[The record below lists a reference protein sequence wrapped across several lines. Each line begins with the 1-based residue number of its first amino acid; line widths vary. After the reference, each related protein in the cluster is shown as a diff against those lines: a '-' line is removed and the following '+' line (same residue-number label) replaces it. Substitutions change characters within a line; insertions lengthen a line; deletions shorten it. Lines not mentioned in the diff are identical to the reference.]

1 MRISDLETP
10 TISASSAVSDSVTSS
25 SQSQPLLLHAVAAA
39 LNDSNWSHEL
49 SVTDTQLSP
58 GAMPHLT
65 VGLSCQESEEEWSK
79 VRRRNMKKAVRRG
92 KEKRGQTE
100 PSSHGMLPLLQATT
114 GREQKPASFG
124 EAYPGV
130 ESLLRKLTSTA
141 VIQPDSRTLSEDSKT
156 STPPPQG
163 DGPAKV
169 KQKLP
174 LLTIENNHPHPPPP
188 PPPPPVL
195 QHPLRQLPQVAW
207 TSSHIPTHVPS
218 PICHQPAVCS
228 QTKPQTQ
235 ADSYIPP
242 PASYRVPPQPAIPQL
257 TEFTLPNVPIQPFV
271 PQLVPP
277 TIVQPH
283 PSTKSSPPPLLSLT
297 GPLTKM
303 RQEGYQLL
311 QLPIHSE
318 GDHQKREV
326 VTKASSSLRG
336 NRSSVREKRRA
347 RVRLDASQQP
357 HSASPQPRPVA
368 GSLLP
373 HSTKQ
378 MQHQTENE
386 SSPIVRGTGSSPQP
400 LPDTGDHSCTPDC
413 SENVAAATKK
423 GLPVC
428 TPCLPTDAKSN
439 HSGTDP
445 PLTTAAVRQMSV
457 LQDSA
462 TQTLSITSTDTTSL
476 SPTSSSYSIR
486 LEQYCDPLA
495 SPAGKVAQPLVSTGV
510 QVSPSPVNELPPA
523 MASVGGDQYISVDD
537 IEEEEEMEEQDT
549 IVEEEKEHEE
559 EEEEQIPSAWSS
571 VSDVSTAREEE
582 EEEESR
588 PAHVLPMANNWMK
601 VPLSSQQPEFG
612 ERKKEGPTRRELLQ
626 RFRVIDEKLSAIE
639 RSAGVVASEMEG
651 TRQVS

>member
-1 MRISDLETP
+1 MHISDLETP
-10 TISASSAVSDSVTSS
+10 TISASSAVSDSVSS
-25 SQSQPLLLHAVAAA
+25 SSRSQPLLLQAVAAA
-39 LNDSNWSHEL
+39 LNDSDWSYEL

-58 GAMPHLT
+58 GAMPRLN
-65 VGLSCQESEEEWSK
+65 VGMSAQESEEEWSK
-79 VRRRNMKKAVRRG
+79 VRGRNMKKAMRRG
-92 KEKRGQTE
+92 KEKRGRTE
-100 PSSHGMLPLLQATT
+100 PSSHSMLPLLQATT

-130 ESLLRKLTSTA
+130 ESLLRKLSSTA
-141 VIQPDSRTLSEDSKT
+141 VKQPDSHTLSEDFKT
-156 STPPPQG
+156 STPPR
-163 DGPAKV
+163 DGPARV

-174 LLTIENNHPHPPPP
+174 LLTIENNHPPPPPLP

-195 QHPLRQLPQVAW
+195 QHPPRQLPQVAW
-207 TSSHIPTHVPS
+207 TSSHIPTNAP
-218 PICHQPAVCS
+218 PPTCHQPAVCS

-235 ADSYIPP
+235 ADSYIRP
-242 PASYRVPPQPAIPQL
+242 PAGYSVPPQPTIPQL
-257 TEFTLPNVPIQPFV
+257 AEFTLPNVPIQPFV

-283 PSTKSSPPPLLSLT
+283 PSTKSSHPPLLSLT

-303 RQEGYQLL
+303 RREGYQLL

-347 RVRLDASQQP
+347 RVRLDTSQQP

-368 GSLLP
+368 GSILP

-378 MQHQTENE
+378 MQHQMENE
-386 SSPIVRGTGSSPQP
+386 SACIITSSGSSPQP
-400 LPDTGDHSCTPDC
+400 LPDTVDHLCTPDG
-413 SENVAAATKK
+413 SENVAAETKK

-439 HSGTDP
+439 HSGTSP
-445 PLTTAAVRQMSV
+445 PLTTAAVRQTSV

-495 SPAGKVAQPLVSTGV
+495 SPTGKVAQPLVSTGV
-510 QVSPSPVNELPPA
+510 QVSPHPVSELPPA

-537 IEEEEEMEEQDT
+537 IEEEEEVEEQDT
-549 IVEEEKEHEE
+549 IVEEEKEE

-582 EEEESR
+582 EESG
-588 PAHVLPMANNWMK
+588 PAHVLPMANNRMK

-612 ERKKEGPTRRELLQ
+612 ERKKEGPTRREILQ

-651 TRQVS
+651 TRQVSR

>member
-10 TISASSAVSDSVTSS
+10 TISASSAVSDSVSSS
-25 SQSQPLLLHAVAAA
+25 SQSQPLLLQAVAAA
-39 LNDSNWSHEL
+39 LNDSDWSHEL
-49 SVTDTQLSP
+49 SVTDTPLSP
-58 GAMPHLT
+58 GAMPCLS
-65 VGLSCQESEEEWSK
+65 VGMSAQESEEEWSK
-79 VRRRNMKKAVRRG
+79 VRGRNMKKAMRRG
-92 KEKRGQTE
+92 KEKTGRTK

-130 ESLLRKLTSTA
+130 ESLLRKLSSTA
-141 VIQPDSRTLSEDSKT
+141 VIQPDSHTLSEDSKT
-156 STPPPQG
+156 STPPQ

-174 LLTIENNHPHPPPP
+174 LLTIKDNHPPPSQ
-188 PPPPPVL
+188 PPPPVL
-195 QHPLRQLPQVAW
+195 QHPPRQLPQVAW
-207 TSSHIPTHVPS
+207 TSSHIPTNAP
-218 PICHQPAVCS
+218 PPTCHQPAVCS

-242 PASYRVPPQPAIPQL
+242 PASYRVPPQSTMPQL

-277 TIVQPH
+277 TVVQPH
-283 PSTKSSPPPLLSLT
+283 PSTKSPPPPLLSLT

-318 GDHQKREV
+318 GDHQERDV

-336 NRSSVREKRRA
+336 NRSSVREKRRV
-347 RVRLDASQQP
+347 RVRLDTSQQP

-378 MQHQTENE
+378 MQHQMENE
-386 SSPIVRGTGSSPQP
+386 SACIIRSSGSSPQP
-400 LPDTGDHSCTPDC
+400 LPDTGDHLCTPDC

-423 GLPVC
+423 GLPVR
-428 TPCLPTDAKSN
+428 TPCLPMDAKSN
-439 HSGTDP
+439 HSSTSP
-445 PLTTAAVRQMSV
+445 PLATAAVRQPSV

-476 SPTSSSYSIR
+476 SPTSSSSYSIK

-495 SPAGKVAQPLVSTGV
+495 SPGKVAQPLVSTGV
-510 QVSPSPVNELPPA
+510 QVSPLPVNELPPA

-549 IVEEEKEHEE
+549 IVEEEKKEEE

-582 EEEESR
+582 EEEEEEESR
-588 PAHVLPMANNWMK
+588 PVHVLPMANNRMR

-612 ERKKEGPTRRELLQ
+612 ERKKEGPTRREILQ

>member
-1 MRISDLETP
+1 MHISDLETP
-10 TISASSAVSDSVTSS
+10 TISASSAVSDSVTSL
-25 SQSQPLLLHAVAAA
+25 SQSQPLLLQAVAAA
-39 LNDSNWSHEL
+39 LNDSDWSYEL

-58 GAMPHLT
+58 GAMPRLN
-65 VGLSCQESEEEWSK
+65 VGMSAQESEEEWSK
-79 VRRRNMKKAVRRG
+79 VRGRNMKKAMRRG
-92 KEKRGQTE
+92 KEKQGQTE
-100 PSSHGMLPLLQATT
+100 PSSHGMQLPLLQVTT
-114 GREQKPASFG
+114 SREQKPASFG

-130 ESLLRKLTSTA
+130 ESLLRKLSSTA
-141 VIQPDSRTLSEDSKT
+141 VIQPDSHTLSEDSKT
-156 STPPPQG
+156 STPPR
-163 DGPAKV
+163 DGPAIV

-174 LLTIENNHPHPPPP
+174 LLTIENNHPRPSQPPPL
-188 PPPPPVL
+188 VL
-195 QHPLRQLPQVAW
+195 QHTSRQLPQVAW
-207 TSSHIPTHVPS
+207 TSSHNPTHAP
-218 PICHQPAVCS
+218 PPTCHQPALCS

-235 ADSYIPP
+235 VDSYIPP
-242 PASYRVPPQPAIPQL
+242 PASYRVPSQPTMPQL

-318 GDHQKREV
+318 GGYQKRDV

-347 RVRLDASQQP
+347 RVQLDTSQQP
-357 HSASPQPRPVA
+357 HSASPRPHPVA
-368 GSLLP
+368 SSLLS

-378 MQHQTENE
+378 MQHQMDNE
-386 SSPIVRGTGSSPQP
+386 STHIIRGTGSSPQP
-400 LPDTGDHSCTPDC
+400 LPDTSDHLCTPEY

-423 GLPVC
+423 GLPVH

-439 HSGTDP
+439 HSSTSP
-445 PLTTAAVRQMSV
+445 PLATAAVRQTSV

-495 SPAGKVAQPLVSTGV
+495 SPGKVAQPLVSTGV
-510 QVSPSPVNELPPA
+510 QVSPLPVNELPPA

-549 IVEEEKEHEE
+549 IVEEE
-559 EEEEQIPSAWSS
+559 EEQMLSAWSS

-582 EEEESR
+582 EEESR
-588 PAHVLPMANNWMK
+588 PAHVLPMANNRMK

-612 ERKKEGPTRRELLQ
+612 ERKKEGPTRREILQ

-651 TRQVS
+651 TRQVSR